1 MKSKILLLLLPLA
14 LGGCKGGSTPSTDPS
29 VNPSVNPSVAPSVNP
44 SVEPSVEPS
53 SAPNPYEITEEEWD
67 SLVRKSHVFGEDV
80 NATYV
85 GNIHMM
91 MQGQEYNVEVKL
103 ECDNGKYASY
113 HKATSQ
119 GHEDEG
125 TIYYELNKE
134 SYRIDDDSYEY
145 VGYEPLFDT
154 YRRNTFLYGV
164 RRISMEGL
172 FVDAGF
178 QFKDVEFSQATF
190 DGEKY
195 NLTDVKYEGR
205 DIYTSAS
212 FKFENGKLVNFSAN
226 RGEADTIEYTGSLF
240 GETTVTMPEE
250 YADNFEGRFL
260 FTQFKETSEEI
271 PNIDEIAEAFVNA
284 EVQVFTSNQLTFHS
298 EKSYMG
304 SGIVDKPT
312 DIIGTVNYNGAYGG
326 TYTIT
331 SMTLGGYQVPV
342 PEGGMGPYNFSF
354 EDMTLVI
361 EISIGNSVTVHAEC
375 MTLNIR

>member
-14 LGGCKGGSTPSTDPS
+14 LAGCKGGSTPSTDPS
-29 VNPSVNPSVAPSVNP
+29 VNPSVNPSVAPSVAP